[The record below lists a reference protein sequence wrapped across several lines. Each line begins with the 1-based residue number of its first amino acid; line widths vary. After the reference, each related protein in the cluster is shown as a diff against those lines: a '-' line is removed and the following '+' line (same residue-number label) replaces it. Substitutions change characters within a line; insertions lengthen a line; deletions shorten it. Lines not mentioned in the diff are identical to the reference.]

1 MARIV
6 GRKNEVRL
14 LQNGLDSNK
23 SELIAVYGRRRV
35 GKTFLIRECYKQ
47 HLFFEVTGLFN
58 GTMKDQL
65 YNFSRE
71 LLKTGNR
78 KQQEVSVP
86 SGWLE
91 AFSRLEE
98 AIGKSRSKK
107 KKVIF
112 LDEFPWMATAKS
124 GFLTAFENFWN
135 HYCTRRNDLIVVIC
149 GSAASYMVQKIVNNR
164 GGLHNRITQKIRLMP
179 FDVSETEQF
188 LRYNGIRY
196 TRYDIVQLYMAV
208 GGIPHYLDKIEKGL
222 SAIQNI
228 DRLCFEKDGVLVDE
242 FDRLFRS
249 LFDNSEKYL
258 LIVRALSGF
267 NSGITRQELIDKSGI
282 SGGGDF
288 SWKLT
293 ELIESGF
300 VSESPFY
307 KNKKQLALYRLSDE
321 YCRFYLK
328 FIQHNRGN
336 GQGTWQRLFKSQS
349 YISWSGFSFENL
361 CLKHIRQIKNA
372 LRIDA
377 IYSLNSSWFNSD
389 AQIDMLIDR
398 DDNIIN
404 ICEMKFY
411 NTVYTIDK
419 KVYKNLLNKIEAF
432 QAETHTRKNIFLVMI
447 TTHGIK
453 ANEYSNE
460 LVQNSLD
467 LNSLFVE

>member
-1 MARIV
+1 MTKII
-6 GRKNEVRL
+6 GRKNEVKL
-14 LQNGLDSNK
+14 LQNALNSNK

-65 YNFSRE
+65 SNFSRE
-71 LLKTGNR
+71 LSKVKGR
-78 KQQEVSVP
+78 GQQEISVP

-91 AFSRLEE
+91 AFSLLEQ
-98 AIGKSRSKK
+98 IIDKVRSKK

-112 LDEFPWMATAKS
+112 IDEFPWLATAKS
-124 GFLTAFENFWN
+124 RFLGAFENFWN
-135 HYCTRRNDLIVVIC
+135 HYCTKRSDLVVVIC
-149 GSAASYMVQKIVNNR
+149 GSAASYMVQKIVNNK

-179 FDVSETEQF
+179 FDLSETEQF
-188 LRYNGIRY
+188 LKYNGIRY
-196 TRYDIVQLYMAV
+196 TRYDIAQLYMAI
-208 GGIPHYLDKIEKGL
+208 GGIPHYLDKVEKGM
-222 SAIQNI
+222 SVVQNI
-228 DRLCFEKDGVLVDE
+228 DSLCFEKDGVLADE

-258 LIVRALSGF
+258 LIVRTLAGF
-267 NSGITRQELIDKSGI
+267 NRGVTRQELIDKSGI

-307 KNKKQLALYRLSDE
+307 KNKKQLSLYRLSDE
-321 YCRFYLK
+321 YSRFYLK
-328 FIQHNRGN
+328 FIHANQGN
-336 GQGTWQRLFKSQS
+336 GAGTWQRLFKSQS

-361 CLKHIRQIKNA
+361 CLKHIQQLKRA

-377 IYSLNSSWFNSD
+377 IYSLNSSWFNKD
-389 AQIDMLIDR
+389 AQVDLLIDR

-419 KVYKNLLNKIEAF
+419 KTYKNLQNKIEAF
-432 QAETHTRKNIFLVMI
+432 QRDTNTRKNIFLVMI

-453 ANEYSNE
+453 TNEYSNE

-467 LNSLFVE
+467 LNSLFED

>member
-1 MARIV
+1 MTKII
-6 GRKNEVRL
+6 GRKNEVKL
-14 LQNGLDSNK
+14 LQNALNSNK

-65 YNFSRE
+65 SNFSRE
-71 LLKTGNR
+71 LSKVKGSR
-78 KQQEVSVP
+78 QQEIPVP

-91 AFSRLEE
+91 AFSLLEQ
-98 AIGKSRSKK
+98 AIDTLRSKK

-112 LDEFPWMATAKS
+112 IDEFPWLATAKS
-124 GFLTAFENFWN
+124 RFLGAFENFWN
-135 HYCTRRNDLIVVIC
+135 HYCTRRSDLVVVIC
-149 GSAASYMVQKIVNNR
+149 GSAASYMVQKIVNNK

-179 FDVSETEQF
+179 FDLSETEQF
-188 LRYNGIRY
+188 LKYNGIRY
-196 TRYDIVQLYMAV
+196 TRYDIAQLYMAI
-208 GGIPHYLDKIEKGL
+208 GGIPHYLDKVEKGM
-222 SAIQNI
+222 SVVQNI
-228 DRLCFEKDGVLVDE
+228 DRLCFEKDGVLADE

-258 LIVRALSGF
+258 LIVRTLAGF
-267 NSGITRQELIDKSGI
+267 NRGVTRQELIDKSGI

-307 KNKKQLALYRLSDE
+307 KNKKQLSLYRLSDE
-321 YCRFYLK
+321 YSRFYLK
-328 FIQHNRGN
+328 FIHANRGN
-336 GQGTWQRLFKSQS
+336 GTGTWQRLFKSQS

-361 CLKHIRQIKNA
+361 CLKHVQQLKRA

-377 IYSLNSSWFNSD
+377 IYSLNSSWFNKD
-389 AQIDMLIDR
+389 AQVDLLIDR

-419 KVYKNLLNKIEAF
+419 KTYENLLNKIEAF
-432 QAETHTRKNIFLVMI
+432 QHETNTRKNIFLVMI
-447 TTHGIK
+447 TTHGVK
-453 ANEYSNE
+453 TNEYSNE

-467 LNSLFVE
+467 LNSLFED